1 MYSCLEDE
9 KTKNK
14 KPLALDSAW
23 IVWHVLISFK
33 KQ

>member
-9 KTKNK
+9 KKK